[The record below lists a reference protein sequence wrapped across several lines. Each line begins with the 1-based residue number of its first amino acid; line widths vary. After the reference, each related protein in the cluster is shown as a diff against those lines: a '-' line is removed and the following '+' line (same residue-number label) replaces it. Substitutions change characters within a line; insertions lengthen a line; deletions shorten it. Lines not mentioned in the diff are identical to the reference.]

1 MLMSRRLSSFS
12 FSLAF
17 LVLASREAGAESW
30 VPVGPPGGDVRS
42 LAGDPRDPRVLYL
55 GTADGV
61 LYRSED
67 GGGRWQ
73 RLAPGFPQH
82 GMSLDDLV
90 VGPDGTLY
98 VGYWELDGPGGGVA
112 RSDDGGRHFTVL
124 AGLGGDMPQ
133 GVRAL
138 ALAPGDPRVLV
149 AGTHRGVFRSE
160 DAGASWRRISPE
172 GHAEIRNVNSV
183 ALDPRDSRVVYIG
196 TWHLPWKTAD
206 AGASWRPVRAGM
218 IEDSDIMT
226 MNLDPRDP
234 DVVFASACSGIY
246 RSANAGSFWSRIRG
260 IPSSSRRTRAFA
272 QDPTR
277 RERLYAGTT
286 EGLWVSDDDSRTW
299 QLVTRKDLV
308 VNAVLLLPGGTVLL
322 GCDGAGVLRST
333 DHGRTFTAS
342 NEGFSTRFV
351 SDVVVDGASGRVY
364 AGIRHDRWHG
374 GVLTAPRAEGPWL
387 PLGTGLEGR
396 EVLSLAEAGEG
407 LDQIVL
413 AGTDDGLFLYSAH
426 CGVWRRLPTVVDGLD
441 AHPRVMHVAAA
452 SPRVVAAATPA
463 GLLVSRNGGES
474 WERRALGLASAATAV
489 AFFDRE
495 PPLLVAATALGVFRS
510 DDLGRSFVQV
520 SNGVAGAAIAGLAFL
535 PGDPRVLFAT
545 TPMGLLRSADTG
557 QTWARYGAGLP
568 LSDITGL
575 AFADDRRTV
584 FASDFEQGRIYR
596 STDGGQT
603 WSALPSEGL
612 LGDRVW
618 ALAQGRDRC
627 LLAATAGGGLWEWR
641 PGEAARGEG
650 TESR

>member
-1 MLMSRRLSSFS
+1 MRMSRCLPSFS
-12 FSLAF
+12 FALASC
-17 LVLASREAGAESW
+17 LLASRGAGAEAW

-42 LAGDPRDPRVLYL
+42 LAADPRDPRVVYL
-55 GTADGV
+55 GTAHGV

-98 VGYWELDGPGGGVA
+98 VAYWELDGPGGGVA
-112 RSDDGGRHFTVL
+112 RSDDGGRHFTAL
-124 AGLGGDMPQ
+124 PGPTGDASQ

-149 AGTHRGVFRSE
+149 AGTSRGVFRSE

-183 ALDPRDSRVVYIG
+183 ALDPRDARVVYIG

-206 AGASWRPVRAGM
+206 AGASWRPAKAGM

-226 MNLDPRDP
+226 MNLDRRDP
-234 DVVFASACSGIY
+234 EVVFATACSGIY
-246 RSANAGSFWSRIRG
+246 RSANAGGLWSRIRG

-277 RERLYAGTT
+277 PERLYAGTT
-286 EGLWVSDDDSRTW
+286 EGLWISDDSHTW

-308 VNAVLLLPGGTVLL
+308 VNAVLPLPGGVVLL
-322 GCDGAGVLRST
+322 GCDGAGVLKST
-333 DHGRTFTAS
+333 DRGRTFTAS

-374 GVLTAPRAEGPWL
+374 GVLTAPRAEGPWVN
-387 PLGTGLEGR
+387 LGTGLEGR

-407 LDQIVL
+407 LDQVVL
-413 AGTDDGLFLYSAH
+413 AGTDDGLFLYAAH

-441 AHPRVMHVAAA
+441 VHPRVVHVAAA
-452 SPRVVAAATPA
+452 SPRALAAATPA

-474 WERRALGLASAATAV
+474 WERRALGLAADVSAV
-489 AFFDRE
+489 AFSDRA
-495 PPLLVAATALGVFRS
+495 PFLLMAATALGVFRS

-520 SNGVAGAAIAGLAFL
+520 SNGLAGAAVAGLAFL
-535 PGDPRVLFAT
+535 PGDPQVLFAT
-545 TPMGLLRSADTG
+545 TPIGLLRSADAG
-557 QTWARYGAGLP
+557 QTWARHGAGLP
-568 LSDITGL
+568 FSDITGL
-575 AFADDRRTV
+575 AFAADRRTV
-584 FASDFEQGRIYR
+584 FASDFQKGNIYG
-596 STDGGQT
+596 SADGGQT
-603 WSALPSEGL
+603 WSPLPSEGL
-612 LGDRVW
+612 RGDRVW
-618 ALAQGRDRC
+618 ALAQGRDRR

-641 PGEAARGEG
+641 PVEAAKGEVA
-650 TESR
+650 ESR